1 MSPEEKYKK
10 TYWHRRLNMK
20 KIIIITCLS
29 AFVFAGL
36 SAQNRTAPAK
46 QKSLMENNR
55 TKSVVKTTSTFNTDL
70 IELESEAIVTVP
82 EEPKSVNDYTN
93 ETHFRGAYDKVL
105 NEYLNEYAASN
116 KKYVEANSAIDAA
129 AALSIA
135 KIQSTNYSEC
145 WSPTEIDFKKQE
157 LRENLQRNV
166 EDLRVGTLNRIQ
178 AEYNQNIAL
187 IDQKKTE
194 LDSAIASTEFIIKDV
209 EVCFSPYDNVSKTW
223 LCKVT
228 SVNPEVK
235 FVTDW
240 LSVKLDYE
248 SLEAQYETLA
258 PKIKAGVRAEA
269 HYVVDVLK
277 YDDDPEDMTT
287 YSRKITAIELLDSDG
302 KRIAFFDNLD
312 IPAGSWDWKSYR
324 KQVFVNGSASVAMK

>member
-1 MSPEEKYKK
+1 
-10 TYWHRRLNMK
+10 MK
-20 KIIIITCLS
+20 KFIIITCLS

-36 SAQNRTAPAK
+36 TAQNRTAPAK
-46 QKSLMENNR
+46 QKCQLEKNR
-55 TKSVVKTTSTFNTDL
+55 TQSVVRTASTFNTDL
-70 IELESEAIVTVP
+70 IEPEVEDVVAVV

-93 ETHFRGAYDKVL
+93 ETQFRGAYDKVL

-145 WSPTEIDFKKQE
+145 WSPTEVEFKKQE

-166 EDLRVGTLNRIQ
+166 EDLRAGTLNRIQ
-178 AEYNQNIAL
+178 SEYNNKIAL

-194 LDSAIASTEFIIKDV
+194 LDSAIASTEYIINDL
-209 EVCFSPYDNVSKTW
+209 EVCFSPYDNVSKAW
-223 LCKVT
+223 LCKV
-228 SVNPEVK
+228 SSGHPEIK

-248 SLEAQYETLA
+248 SLEAQYEKLA

-269 HYVVDVLK
+269 HYVVDVFK

-287 YSRKITAIELLDSDG
+287 YSRKVIAIELLDSDG

-324 KQVFVNGSASVAMK
+324 KQVFVDGSASVAAK

>member
-1 MSPEEKYKK
+1 
-10 TYWHRRLNMK
+10 MK
-20 KIIIITCLS
+20 KFIIITCLS

-36 SAQNRTAPAK
+36 TAQNRTAPAK
-46 QKSLMENNR
+46 QKCQLEKNR
-55 TKSVVKTTSTFNTDL
+55 TQSVVRTASTFNTDL
-70 IELESEAIVTVP
+70 IEPEVEDVVAVV

-93 ETHFRGAYDKVL
+93 ETQFRGAYDKIL

-145 WSPTEIDFKKQE
+145 WSPTEVEFKKQE

-166 EDLRVGTLNRIQ
+166 EDLRAGTLNRIQ
-178 AEYNQNIAL
+178 AEYNQNIAI
-187 IDQKKTE
+187 IDNKKTE
-194 LDSAIASTEFIIKDV
+194 LDSAIASTEFVIQDV
-209 EVCFSPYDNVSKTW
+209 EVCFSPYDNVSKRW
-223 LCKVT
+223 LCKIT
-228 SVNPEVK
+228 SVTPEVK
-235 FVTDW
+235 FATDW
-240 LSVKLDYE
+240 LTVKLDYE
-248 SLEAQYETLA
+248 SLESQYEKLA

-287 YSRKITAIELLDSDG
+287 YSRKVIAIELLDSDG

-324 KQVFVNGSASVAMK
+324 KQVFVDGSASVAAK

>member
-1 MSPEEKYKK
+1 
-10 TYWHRRLNMK
+10 MK
-20 KIIIITCLS
+20 KFIIITCLS
-29 AFVFAGL
+29 AFVFVSL

-46 QKSLMENNR
+46 QKCQLEKNR
-55 TKSVVKTTSTFNTDL
+55 TQSVVRTASTFNTDL
-70 IELESEAIVTVP
+70 IEPEVEDVVAVV

-93 ETHFRGAYDKVL
+93 ETQFRGAYDKVL

-145 WSPTEIDFKKQE
+145 WSPTEVEFKKQE

-166 EDLRVGTLNRIQ
+166 EDLRAGTLNRIQ

-209 EVCFSPYDNVSKTW
+209 EVCFSPYDNISKAW

-235 FVTDW
+235 FVTDR

-248 SLEAQYETLA
+248 CLEAQYETLA

-287 YSRKITAIELLDSDG
+287 YSRKVIAIELLDSDG

-324 KQVFVNGSASVAMK
+324 KQVFVDGSASVAVK

>member
-10 TYWHRRLNMK
+10 AYWHRRLNMK
-20 KIIIITCLS
+20 KFIIITCLS

-36 SAQNRTAPAK
+36 TAQNRTAPAK
-46 QKSLMENNR
+46 QKCQLEKNR
-55 TKSVVKTTSTFNTDL
+55 TQSVVRTASTFNTDL
-70 IELESEAIVTVP
+70 IEPEVEDVVAVV

-93 ETHFRGAYDKVL
+93 ETQFRGAYDKVL

-116 KKYVEANSAIDAA
+116 KRYVEANSAIDAA

-145 WSPTEIDFKKQE
+145 WSPTEVEFKKQE

-166 EDLRVGTLNRIQ
+166 EDLRAGTLNRIQ
-178 AEYNQNIAL
+178 AEYNKNIAL

-194 LDSAIASTEFIIKDV
+194 LDSAIASTEFVIQDV
-209 EVCFSPYDNVSKTW
+209 EVCFSPYDNVSHSW
-223 LCKVT
+223 LCKIT
-228 SVNPEVK
+228 SVTPEVK
-235 FVTDW
+235 FATDW
-240 LSVKLDYE
+240 LTVKLDYE
-248 SLEAQYETLA
+248 SLESQYEKLA

-287 YSRKITAIELLDSDG
+287 YSRKVIAIELLDSDG

-324 KQVFVNGSASVAMK
+324 KQVFVDGSASVAAK

>member
-1 MSPEEKYKK
+1 
-10 TYWHRRLNMK
+10 MK
-20 KIIIITCLS
+20 KIIITTCLL
-29 AFVFAGL
+29 AFVFAGI

-46 QKSLMENNR
+46 QKCQLEKNR
-55 TKSVVKTTSTFNTDL
+55 TQSVVRTASTFNTDL
-70 IELESEAIVTVP
+70 IEPEVEDVVAVV

-93 ETHFRGAYDKVL
+93 ETQFRGAYDKVL

-116 KKYVEANSAIDAA
+116 KKYVEANSAIDTA

-135 KIQSTNYSEC
+135 KIQSTNYSEA
-145 WSPTEIDFKKQE
+145 WSPTEVEFKKQE
-157 LRENLQRNV
+157 LRENLQRNI
-166 EDLRVGTLNRIQ
+166 EDLRAGTLNRIQ

-194 LDSAIASTEFIIKDV
+194 LDSAIASTEFVIKDV
-209 EVCFSPYDNVSKTW
+209 DVCFSPYDNISKTW
-223 LCKVT
+223 LCKIT

-248 SLEAQYETLA
+248 SLEAQYEKLA

-287 YSRKITAIELLDSDG
+287 YSRKVVTIELLDSDG
-302 KRIAFFDNLD
+302 KRIAFFDALD
-312 IPAGSWDWKSYR
+312 IPAGSWNWKSYR
-324 KQVFVNGSASVAMK
+324 KQVFVDGSASVAVK

>member
-20 KIIIITCLS
+20 KFIIITCLS
-29 AFVFAGL
+29 AFVFAGI
-36 SAQNRTAPAK
+36 SAQNYSIPPK
-46 QKSLMENNR
+46 QKSLLEEGR
-55 TKSVVKTTSTFNTDL
+55 IKSTTRTTSKFNTDL
-70 IELESEAIVTVP
+70 VEPEVEDVVAVV

-93 ETHFRGAYDKVL
+93 ETQFRVAYDKVL

-135 KIQSTNYSEC
+135 KIQSTSYSEA
-145 WSPTEIDFKKQE
+145 WSPTEVEFKKQE
-157 LRENLQRNV
+157 LRDNLQRNV
-166 EDLRVGTLNRIQ
+166 EDLRASTLNRIQ

-187 IDQKKTE
+187 IDQSKTE
-194 LDSAIASTEFIIKDV
+194 LDSAIASTEFVIKDV
-209 EVCFSPYDNVSKTW
+209 EVCFSPYDNVSKSW
-223 LCKVT
+223 LCKIT

-235 FVTDW
+235 FVTDG

-248 SLEAQYETLA
+248 LLEAQYEKLA

-277 YDDDPEDMTT
+277 YDDAPEDMTT
-287 YSRKITAIELLDSDG
+287 YSRKVIAIELLDSDG

-324 KQVFVNGSASVAMK
+324 KQVFVDGSASVAVK